1 MRWLDSTTDSMSIHL
16 DKFQETVEDRGARLC
31 CSPWGDN
38 QLDMTQQLNN
48 NKSSIEIIMFLETSA
63 RILHGRHFSLT
74 SLLPDVPLGQSLL
87 LLRVS
92 FVKQLSAVRKSRT
105 SNYYVNPGASS
116 RDFGQ
121 IISVP
126 HKQLSN
132 LDFQFF
138 FQGYNTYPISSVS
151 SATILEQ
158 NSNYSK
164 NGPSILSKDNCLF
177 TMNNIIFFTLYD
189 TVL

>member
-1 MRWLDSTTDSMSIHL
+1 
-16 DKFQETVEDRGARLC
+16 
-31 CSPWGDN
+31 
-38 QLDMTQQLNN
+38 
-48 NKSSIEIIMFLETSA
+48 MFVETSA

-92 FVKQLSAVRKSRT
+92 FVKQLSAVRKTRT

-116 RDFGQ
+116 RDLGQ

-138 FQGYNTYPISSVS
+138 FQGYNAYPISSVS

-164 NGPSILSKDNCLF
+164 HGPSILSKDNCLF
-177 TMNNIIFFTLYD
+177 TMNNRIFLTLYD
-189 TVL
+189 TKLYNSYCTCKIFAKKLCEQTWTQIRIKYFSNISNPS